1 MPVSRLAVSGMVR
14 PAGWRPHSPR
24 QIQVDT
30 RGWWRWQ
37 ARDGR
42 WYVVLPE
49 SIHTGPGARWITVS
63 GATLDSHG
71 LSARRARCTIWASSV
86 SPSVWRSLCVAVQ
99 WRMQQG
105 ARA

>member
-1 MPVSRLAVSGMVR
+1 MPGSRLAVSGVVR
-14 PAGWRPHSPR
+14 PAWWRPRSPR

-37 ARDGR
+37 APDGR
-42 WYVVLPE
+42 WYAVWPDA
-49 SIHTGPGARWITVS
+49 IHTGPGIRWITVS
-63 GATLDSHG
+63 GVIT
-71 LSARRARCTIWASSV
+71 SAASQRSRRVRCTIWAGSV
-86 SPSVWRSLCVAVQ
+86 APSVWRSLCVAVQ